1 LNVHK
6 RKSAPERKKEIVE
19 TAIRLAGE
27 VGPDRLTTQHLAD
40 AIGISQP
47 AIFRHFATKDAIWQ
61 AVGEQIART
70 MRASTKQLF
79 DENSTPCEQLR
90 KMVLAQLSF
99 IQSNPAVPAIL
110 FSRELHAEN
119 DNLRIFFSNLMS
131 GRHNTFANLIAA
143 ETAAGGFHADLN
155 ADDAAYLVLGFLQG
169 QAMRWSLNAR
179 SFDLVKE
186 GARLFELLLRSFR

>member
-1 LNVHK
+1 MNVHK

-27 VGPDRLTTQHLAD
+27 IGPDRLTTQHLAD

-47 AIFRHFATKDAIWQ
+47 AIFRHFATKDAIWE
-61 AVGEQIART
+61 AVGEQIAST
-70 MRASTKQLF
+70 MRANTKRLF
-79 DENSTPCEQLR
+79 DKKSTPVDQLR
-90 KMVLAQLSF
+90 KMIQAQLSF

-119 DNLRIFFSNLMS
+119 DSLRVLFSNLMS
-131 GRHNTFANLIAA
+131 GRHSTFSKLITA
-143 ETAAGGFHADLN
+143 EIQSGNFRADLSAN
-155 ADDAAYLVLGFLQG
+155 DAAYLVLGFVQG
-169 QAMRWSLNAR
+169 QAMRWSLSAR

-186 GARLFELLLRSFR
+186 GARLFDLQLQAFR

>member
-1 LNVHK
+1 MNVHK

-27 VGPDRLTTQHLAD
+27 LGPDRLTTQHLAD

-47 AIFRHFATKDAIWQ
+47 AIFRHFATKDAIWK
-61 AVGEQIART
+61 AVGEKIAAT
-70 MRASTKQLF
+70 MRENTARLF
-79 DENSTPCEQLR
+79 DKESTPIDQLR
-90 KMVLAQLSF
+90 KMVLGQLSF

-119 DNLRIFFSNLMS
+119 DNLRVYFATLMS
-131 GRHNTFANLIAA
+131 GRHNTFSKLIAA
-143 ETAAGGFHADLN
+143 EVQSGGFRSDLN
-155 ADDAAYLVLGFLQG
+155 TDDAAYLVLGFVQG
-169 QAMRWSLNAR
+169 QAMRWSLSAR

-186 GARLFELLLRSFR
+186 GARLFELQLRSFS